1 MNDDLRAETATM
13 ESLYGLFPQIIADF
27 YDGIV
32 IIDSS
37 LRIRYV
43 NNTAEWNFGYL
54 KGEMLDMS
62 ISDLLPERFRSM
74 HDKYVG
80 EYFRRPTSRPMGRG
94 TALIG
99 LRKDGSEFP
108 VEISL
113 GGYKTPTLAVA
124 VACVRIVQAVMHE
137 AH

>member
-1 MNDDLRAETATM
+1 MDLNGETQFM
-13 ESLYGLFPQIIADF
+13 DSLYGLFPQIIADF

-32 IIDSS
+32 IVDSS

-54 KGEMLDMS
+54 KGEMLDKPVS
-62 ISDLLPERFRSM
+62 QLLPERLRSM
-74 HDKYVG
+74 HDKYVAA
-80 EYFRRPTSRPMGRG
+80 YFLRPTSRPMGKG
-94 TALIG
+94 ATLVG
-99 LRKDGSEFP
+99 LRKDGTEFP

-124 VACVRIVQAVMHE
+124 VACIRIVTEAVHE